1 MAVNLS
7 AHQLRSRQLWTPC
20 VKPCTPTAQAGELEL
35 EITESAVMKDPQAAI
50 DTLQQLRDL
59 GVHLAIDDFGT
70 GYSSWPT

>member
-1 MAVNLS
+1 MA
-7 AHQLRSRQLWTPC
+7 RPRR
-20 VKPCTPTAQAGELEL
+20 AGELEL

-70 GYSSWPT
+70 GYSLLAT